1 LAKFGWHE
9 PLRSYSHFRQP
20 PSVPRRASASRAV
33 HGGYV
38 KDGWLPADRDGS
50 DISVLD
56 KA

>member
-1 LAKFGWHE
+1 MAD
-9 PLRSYSHFRQP
+9 YD
-20 PSVPRRASASRAV
+20 
-33 HGGYV
+33 